1 MAFETEVMWET
12 CELWNRYGAL
22 NWNAGKSASPKT
34 ATALETEIQWETDGH
49 LKTGTALESE
59 MPWETDGHLK
69 TATAPDTE
77 ILWDIS
83 EPSNIY
89 GRWNFNAMGSGW
101 APHS

>member
-1 MAFETEVMWET
+1 
-12 CELWNRYGAL
+12 
-22 NWNAGKSASPKT
+22 
-34 ATALETEIQWETDGH
+34 
-49 LKTGTALESE
+49 

-89 GRWNFNAMGSGW
+89 GRWNFNAMGSG
-101 APHS
+101 